1 MMAVK
6 SFKTLVPAHLK
17 TVENKINSVGALG
30 ADYNAKF
37 QLGAGPSLLIPTK
50 PANEHFE
57 IDVIESI
64 TEINEAVGLDMKIK
78 KQPPTKV
85 TSVLNGSGEK
95 VHASKTAKVKKS
107 QAIFE
112 KLARAFVTRNK

>member
-1 MMAVK
+1 MIAIK
-6 SFKTLVPAHLK
+6 SFKTLAPAYLK
-17 TVENKINSVGALG
+17 TVQNKIDSVA
-30 ADYNAKF
+30 A
-37 QLGAGPSLLIPTK
+37 LGAGPSPLIPTK
-50 PANEHFE
+50 PTDEHFE